1 MDTARL
7 PHALPDRARGAS
19 SLDRETARALLTEA
33 RDRCGRLPRKGDFP
47 PETVQAVKALYGPWR
62 YALEDAG
69 LIDSRQ
75 DARVQANREKR
86 ARARKARKQ
95 AASPDRS
102 DV

>member
-1 MDTARL
+1 MDQ
-7 PHALPDRARGAS
+7 
-19 SLDRETARALLTEA
+19 ETARTLLTEA
-33 RDRCGRLPRKGDFP
+33 RDRCGRLPRKGDFA